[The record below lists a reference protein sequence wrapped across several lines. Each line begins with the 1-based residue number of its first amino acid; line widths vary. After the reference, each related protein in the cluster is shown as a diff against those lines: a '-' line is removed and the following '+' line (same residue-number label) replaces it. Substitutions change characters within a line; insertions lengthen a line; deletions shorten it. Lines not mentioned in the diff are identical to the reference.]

1 MSAATQRLAGDVEHY
16 SDGALL
22 YARTATMERLEELH
36 VNIEAQ
42 QREVLSEE
50 ATLKIIRTEMQRRG
64 FSFSP
69 H

>member
-1 MSAATQRLAGDVEHY
+1 
-16 SDGALL
+16 
-22 YARTATMERLEELH
+22 MERLEELH